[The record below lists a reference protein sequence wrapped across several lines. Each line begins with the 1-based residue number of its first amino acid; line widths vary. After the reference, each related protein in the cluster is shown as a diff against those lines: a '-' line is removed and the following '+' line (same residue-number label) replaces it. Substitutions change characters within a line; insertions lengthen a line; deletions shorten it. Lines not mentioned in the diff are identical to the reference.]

1 LLRNLEAK
9 VFEEEEVIEDR
20 MDRRG
25 VLMAEARTDM
35 TLDMQC
41 LLQKKIRVSTA
52 VVQAMA
58 ARGRGA
64 GGAGSA
70 RWWGKFA
77 GLTK

>member
-1 LLRNLEAK
+1 MFADEAENARVDWLLRNLEAK

-41 LLQKKIRVSTA
+41 LS
-52 VVQAMA
+52 
-58 ARGRGA
+58 
-64 GGAGSA
+64 
-70 RWWGKFA
+70 
-77 GLTK
+77 